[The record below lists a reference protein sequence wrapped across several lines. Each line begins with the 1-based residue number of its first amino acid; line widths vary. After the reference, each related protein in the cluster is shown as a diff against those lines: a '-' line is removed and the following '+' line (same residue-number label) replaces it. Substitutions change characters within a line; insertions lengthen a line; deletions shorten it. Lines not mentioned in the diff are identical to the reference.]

1 MAGYEKQK
9 RDIEDTVLLA
19 LTYPEIFDEITKET
33 RMKNEPN
40 RLIYRFFISKP
51 LFFMI
56 KTKGSSV

>member
-40 RLIYRFFISKP
+40 RSFLTAF
-51 LFFMI
+51 
-56 KTKGSSV
+56 